1 MRSET
6 ISMKNLH
13 QLFAILAITGFV
25 VRAYWMMRSSPL
37 LQHRVT
43 RIAPHV
49 IDTLFL
55 LSGIAMVVS
64 LQLAVLQNSWLLA
77 KFVGLLA
84 YIVLGAIALRYGR
97 TKGIRVAAFTGAL
110 LAFVYVVNTAIT
122 KSPVPW

>member
-6 ISMKNLH
+6 LSMKNLH
-13 QLFAILAITGFV
+13 QFFAILTITGFV

-37 LQHRVT
+37 LQHRIT

-55 LSGIAMVVS
+55 LSGIAMVVN

-77 KFVGLLA
+77 KFAGLFA
-84 YIVLGAIALRYGR
+84 PR
-97 TKGIRVAAFTGAL
+97 TM
-110 LAFVYVVNTAIT
+110 
-122 KSPVPW
+122 